1 MSKHRPF
8 NELTKDFAQD
18 RRQRIEA
25 KKRKMRSAIPHHESG
40 QVRTIVDI
48 LQCGNLELFHSSM
61 LAWLLDSRG
70 EHRMET
76 RVLTKLAEIL
86 RGRKGWPQLEV
97 ALARG
102 GGDVRTE
109 VKRGNHRYDIWL
121 ELPDTKV
128 VFENKTKTVGNELQ
142 LASYQEDEAVV
153 VAVGLCAESF
163 ADTVAE
169 QYPLITYE
177 DVLAAIRAGTGDRV
191 EMGAFG
197 TLIQQYTRYLERE
210 LEVIELVR
218 NLILR
223 PEEIDRQ
230 SLAQKVGS
238 PLYGENDRRFWNLI
252 VLEQCRRILNRQVM
266 WANTEW
272 SMDKNMQSGVW
283 LAGIPCDFVFSESL
297 QQCAEDFRAS
307 LWFHAELYGDA
318 LMNPDAD
325 RVVGILQLR
334 SKVEDKGN
342 KEFAERFQQ
351 HYKTRDNSILANRIN
366 SSASTFYV
374 VGRHLQGRDLPG
386 EGITKALTEFAQ
398 TFQ

>member
-1 MSKHRPF
+1 MSGHRPF
-8 NELTKDFAQD
+8 NELTKDFAPE

-25 KKRKMRSAIPHHESG
+25 KKVELRTAMPLHELR

-70 EHRMET
+70 EHGMET
-76 RVLTKLAEIL
+76 RVLAKLAEIL
-86 RGRKGWPQLEV
+86 SRRKGWPQLEE

-128 VFENKTKTVGNELQ
+128 VFENKTKTVGNESQ
-142 LASYQEDEAVV
+142 LGSYQKDEAFV
-153 VAVGLCAESF
+153 VAVGLCTESF

-177 DVLAAIRAGTGDRV
+177 DVLAAIKAAADDGV
-191 EMGAFG
+191 ETGAFG
-197 TLIQQYTRYLERE
+197 TLVEQYTRYLERE
-210 LEVIELVR
+210 LEIIELVR
-218 NLILR
+218 NLILC

-230 SLAQKVGS
+230 SLAKKVGS

-252 VLEQCRRILNRQVM
+252 VLEQCRRILNKQVM
-266 WANTEW
+266 WVNTEW
-272 SMDKNMQSGVW
+272 LMDKNMQSGVW
-283 LAGIPCDFVFSESL
+283 LAGIPCDFVFSGSL
-297 QQCAEDFRAS
+297 RQCAEDFSAS

-318 LMNPDAD
+318 LMDPDVD
-325 RVVGILQLR
+325 RVVGMLQLR
-334 SKVEDKGN
+334 SKVEDKRN

-351 HYKTRDNSILANRIN
+351 QYKARDNSILATRIK
-366 SSASTFYV
+366 SSASTFYI

-386 EGITKALTEFAQ
+386 EGIPRALTEFAQ

>member
-8 NELTKDFAQD
+8 NELTKDFAPD

-25 KKRKMRSAIPHHESG
+25 KKLKMRSALPQNESG

-86 RGRKGWPQLEV
+86 RGRKGWPQLEE

-102 GGDVRTE
+102 GGEVRTE

-121 ELPDTKV
+121 ELPDTKG

-142 LASYQEDEAVV
+142 LGSYQQDETVV

-163 ADTVAE
+163 TDTVAE

-177 DVLAAIRAGTGDRV
+177 DVLAAIIAGTDDRAETGV
-191 EMGAFG
+191 YG
-197 TLIQQYTRYLERE
+197 TLVEQYTRYLARE
-210 LEVIELVR
+210 LEIIESVR
-218 NLILR
+218 NLILC
-223 PEEIDRQ
+223 PQEIDRH
-230 SLAQKVGS
+230 SLGKKVCN
-238 PLYGENDRRFWNLI
+238 PIYGENDRRFWNLI
-252 VLEQCRRILNRQVM
+252 VLEQCRQILNKQVM
-266 WANTEW
+266 WVNTEW
-272 SMDKNMQSGVW
+272 TMDKNMQSGVW
-283 LAGIPCDFVFSESL
+283 LAGIPCDFVFHGSL
-297 QQCAEDFRAS
+297 RQCAEDFNAS
-307 LWFHAELYGDA
+307 LWFHTELYGDA
-318 LMNPDAD
+318 LIDPVAD
-325 RVVGILQLR
+325 RVVGMLQLR
-334 SKVEDKGN
+334 SKLEDKRN

-351 HYKTRDNSILANRIN
+351 QYKERDNSILATRIKSN
-366 SSASTFYV
+366 ASTFYV
-374 VGRHLQGRDLPG
+374 VGRLLQGRDLPG